1 MSLNTQDVANF
12 LSQGLNES
20 GAAEKITFRVMAE
33 IDRDKNVPYTDVKG
47 VLLTLGGDVL
57 PVPTTAAAPVR
68 KTAYRFALSFPVVSP
83 MTNKYVLQIK
93 RVIEDFIAKTE
104 GKEYTFGNGK
114 GVVSYT
120 LEKTGDYEIAYMIG
134 QNVPIRLQIG
144 LVYTEDMT
152 TSGAK
157 HWLLDGTEIP
167 FLRESVSIERE
178 GQLRDVFTDD
188 YKSLLLT
195 SQTKYYTFR
204 VPYESEFFKAL
215 QTGILAASLAQ
226 GSESDVHTLTYYDGA
241 AFDEF
246 APFTASVRLFRS
258 GMSSSERPNESWFDI
273 TFADYSLPSAVY
285 QLGLLDFP
293 FDMNGDD
300 TRFFE
305 SQSAQQEYFENKVR
319 LGGTPFVNIE
329 APSMDSLY
337 ITKQV
342 YQGDKT
348 APLNQF
354 DYVNKSYAVIKVTAK
369 GQSPKYFY
377 YFIEKATIGAAGKML
392 LDLRMDTVQTYFFDP
407 DITIPACLIERAH
420 LNRFEDDPTQ
430 SGYVRFNRS
439 DTRLFNA
446 EQGFDTPKRLVSRTK
461 LDINFTG
468 NAAVDAWLNE
478 NVAYWVYVFI
488 DPQHV
493 IFGENGSVTVSTYKV
508 FEIAQSRHGEADAT
522 ISGSLGETTLP
533 NGFKGA
539 TAVFCYPVYKN
550 AVDTVN
556 DPNGAIIVNAS
567 PSDGS
572 YTSGILI
579 SERGRSEFQLNNA
592 DTSYY
597 YTIKI
602 SIVPPFSAVQNF
614 SISDGNLYLNATI
627 GNGNALQSNSASAT
641 AGNNRVIATGL
652 PLNINMQYCGV
663 FFGTYQNSTSIETE
677 DYTLLENTSV
687 LKTAVVSQQAPQISY
702 NPKLNGQNFRELVI
716 TSANGDEFSYDVQKL
731 EEGSISFLYSEPI
744 QPEVTKYYMRVNAPA
759 GLYLE
764 GTEENYTG
772 LVGSTDNA
780 LAFTNDQYAAFIA
793 NNKNFYLQSNMKIA
807 LGAVRQ
813 TAGAI
818 SQGMRGNPAGAVGT
832 LAGTG
837 LSIAETLIDRSLT
850 VDNMRSAPDQMK
862 NANGNVLFNLFATDL
877 GLYVEKYVALDSG
890 LQAANDFMDLY
901 GFSVGVVDDIGN
913 YTNIRKYHN
922 YVKAQVNSVVGNISN
937 EARNDLRRRFSE
949 GIRFWNSDTISYEYE
964 NYENWLEG

>member
-1 MSLNTQDVANF
+1 MPLNSQYVANF
-12 LSQGLNES
+12 ISDGLNKH
-20 GAAEKITFRVMAE
+20 GATEKITFRVMAE
-33 IDRDKNVPYTDVKG
+33 IDRDRDAPYANVKG
-47 VLLTLGGDVL
+47 VLRSLSGDVL
-57 PVPTTAAAPVR
+57 PVPSPAG
-68 KTAYRFALSFPVVSP
+68 KTAYRFSLEFPVNAP
-83 MTNKYVLQIK
+83 MANKYVLQVK
-93 RVIEDFIAKTE
+93 RVIESFIAETE
-104 GKEYTFGNGK
+104 GREYPFGDGK
-114 GVVSYT
+114 GVVSYVLGET
-120 LEKTGDYEIAYMIG
+120 GEYKTMYAIG
-134 QNVPIRLQIG
+134 QAVPVRLTVNV
-144 LVYTEDMT
+144 VYTEDMT

-178 GQLRDVFTDD
+178 GQLRDVFTED

-204 VPYESEFFKAL
+204 VPYESAFFKAL

-241 AFDEF
+241 AFGEF

-273 TFADYSLPSAVY
+273 TFADYSVPSAVY

-300 TRFFE
+300 TRFFA
-305 SQSAQQEYFENKVR
+305 SQSAQQEYFEGKVAS
-319 LGGTPFVNIE
+319 GGTPFVNIE

-342 YQGDKT
+342 YQGDRS

-354 DYVNKSYAVIKVTAK
+354 DYVNKNYAVIKVTARGK
-369 GQSPKYFY
+369 SPKYFY

-430 SGYVRFNRS
+430 EGYVRFNRS

-468 NAAVDAWLNE
+468 NSAVDNWLNE

-488 DPQHV
+488 DPTYGEYNSYR
-493 IFGENGSVTVSTYKV
+493 FGDGTN
-508 FEIAQSRHGEADAT
+508 AH
-522 ISGSLGETTLP
+522 LGGGNAKNLLP
-533 NGFKGA
+533 LGFDGA
-539 TAVFCYPVYKN
+539 ASVFCYPIYSNGYDGEENLTQKN
-550 AVDTVN
+550 IIEVVVPVTTDGNTVSKTVILVPNSSARSAVFVTT
-556 DPNGAIIVNAS
+556 NGSVDNA
-567 PSDGS
+567 
-572 YTSGILI
+572 YT
-579 SERGRSEFQLNNA
+579 
-592 DTSYY
+592 
-597 YTIKI
+597 YTMKI
-602 SIVPPFSAVQNF
+602 SLIPPFSGAGNM
-614 SISDGNLYLNATI
+614 SIDSNNNLIISAGNTSSTSSYATI
-627 GNGNALQSNSASAT
+627 DVSGNGSDWNIKVANESPTEIDGVHDAVFWGNSQEKKSVET
-641 AGNNRVIATGL
+641 DYYGISE
-652 PLNINMQYCGV
+652 
-663 FFGTYQNSTSIETE
+663 NS
-677 DYTLLENTSV
+677 LF
-687 LKTAVVSQQAPQISY
+687 LKTYVTRQQAPQLSF

-716 TSANGDEFSYDVQKL
+716 TSANGDEFSYDIQKL
-731 EEGSISFLYSEPI
+731 QESRISFLYSEPI
-744 QPEVTKYYMRVNAPA
+744 QPEITKYYMRVNAPA

-807 LGAVRQ
+807 LGAVRS

-818 SQGMRGNPAGAVGT
+818 SQGVRGNPAGAVGT

-837 LSIAETLIDRSLT
+837 LSIAETLIDRSFT

-949 GIRFWNSDTISYEYE
+949 GVRFWTSDTISYEYE
-964 NYENWLEG
+964 NYENWMEE

>member
-20 GAAEKITFRVMAE
+20 GAAERVTFRVMAE

-57 PVPTTAAAPVR
+57 PVPTTAAVPVR

-93 RVIEDFIAKTE
+93 RVIEDFIADTE

-144 LVYTEDMT
+144 VVYTEDMT
-152 TSGAK
+152 TSGSK

-258 GMSSSERPNESWFDI
+258 GASSSERPNESWFDI

-348 APLNQF
+348 ATLNQF
-354 DYVNKSYAVIKVTAK
+354 DYVNKNYAVIKVTAK
-369 GQSPKYFY
+369 GQAAKYFY

-430 SGYVRFNRS
+430 EGYVRFNRS

-461 LDINFTG
+461 LEINFTG

-488 DPQHV
+488 SPAEDYQVLAISDTQPDRPEEQTGPWPY
-493 IFGENGSVTVSTYKV
+493 IPGS
-508 FEIAQSRHGEADAT
+508 FSRT
-522 ISGSLGETTLP
+522 LYPLGI
-533 NGFKGA
+533 NGA
-539 TAVFCYPVYKN
+539 TGVFCYPVYTHELDRYENYEN
-550 AVDTVN
+550 AQNVIK
-556 DPNGAIIVNAS
+556 IIAS
-567 PSDGS
+567 EDSETIGFIPSE
-572 YTSGILI
+572 Y
-579 SERGRSEFQLNNA
+579 GREGFETNNE

-597 YTIKI
+597 FMIKL
-602 SIVPPFSAVQNF
+602 SLVPPFDSAEGISVSGSNLLISANRSVQIGAATKTNT
-614 SISDGNLYLNATI
+614 GCTCLNGSYAI
-627 GNGNALQSNSASAT
+627 
-641 AGNNRVIATGL
+641 
-652 PLNINMQYCGV
+652 LNIRAGV
-663 FFGTYQNSTSIETE
+663 YSWGLFFGSLQNETEIETE
-677 DYTLLENTSV
+677 DYAITENVSV
-687 LKTAVVSQQAPQISY
+687 LKTAVVSQQAPQLSY

-772 LVGSTDNA
+772 LVGSTDNGI
-780 LAFTNDQYAAFIA
+780 AFVNSSYAAFIS
-793 NNKNFYLQSNMKIA
+793 NNKNFYLQSNTKMQFAGIRSAANTAKNILSGNIA
-807 LGAVRQ
+807 G
-813 TAGAI
+813 GI
-818 SQGMRGNPAGAVGT
+818 GNS
-832 LAGTG
+832 
-837 LSIAETLIDRSLT
+837 LSYWLDTYQNVIERSMT
-850 VDNMRSAPDQMK
+850 VDNIRNAPDQMK
-862 NANGNVLFNLFATDL
+862 NANGNIIFNMFSMEL

-901 GFSVGVVDDIGN
+901 GFSVGVVDEIGN

-949 GIRFWNSDTISYEYE
+949 GIRFWNGDTISYEYE
-964 NYENWLEG
+964 NYENWLEE

>member
-1 MSLNTQDVANF
+1 MPLNTQYVANF
-12 LSQGLNES
+12 LSQGLNKI
-20 GAAEKITFRVMAE
+20 GAAEKVTFRVMAD
-33 IDRDKNVPYTDVKG
+33 IDRDENVPYSDVKS
-47 VLLTLGGDVL
+47 VLITLGGDVL
-57 PVPTTAAAPVR
+57 PVPTTAAVPVR
-68 KTAYRFALSFPVVSP
+68 KTAYRFSLIFPVVAP
-83 MTNKYVLQIK
+83 LANEYVLQIR
-93 RVIEDFIAKTE
+93 RVIEDFIAETE
-104 GKEYTFGNGK
+104 GKEYIFGNGR

-134 QNVPIRLQIG
+134 QNVPIRLQINV
-144 LVYTEDMT
+144 VYTEDMT

-204 VPYESEFFKAL
+204 VPYESAFFKVL

-241 AFDEF
+241 AFDELNPF
-246 APFTASVRLFRS
+246 AASVRLFRS
-258 GMSSSERPNESWFDI
+258 GASSSERPDESWFDI
-273 TFADYSLPSAVY
+273 TFADYSVPSAVY
-285 QLGLLDFP
+285 RLGLLDFP

-300 TRFFE
+300 TRFFL
-305 SQSAQQEYFENKVR
+305 SQGDQQAYFNAKVAS
-319 LGGTPFVNIE
+319 GGTPFVNIE
-329 APSMDSLY
+329 APSMNSLY

-354 DYVNKSYAVIKVTAK
+354 DYVNKNYAVIKVTARGK
-369 GQSPKYFY
+369 SPKYFY

-430 SGYVRFNRS
+430 EGYVRFNRS

-468 NAAVDAWLNE
+468 NAAVDNWLNE
-478 NVAYWVYVFI
+478 NVAYWVYIFI
-488 DPQHV
+488 DPTHIYSVCGLDSNNSDTLISGAAGGIGYSNRFYSAVSV
-493 IFGENGSVTVSTYKV
+493 ICYPEYKV
-508 FEIAQSRHGEADAT
+508 PNHEIQAILTRDDSTT
-522 ISGSLGETTLP
+522 I
-533 NGFKGA
+533 
-539 TAVFCYPVYKN
+539 
-550 AVDTVN
+550 TVN
-556 DPNGAIIVNAS
+556 INKTARD
-567 PSDGS
+567 
-572 YTSGILI
+572 YF
-579 SERGRSEFQLNNA
+579 EKLNN

-597 YTIKI
+597 YMIKI
-602 SIVPPFSAVQNF
+602 SIVPPCDVWQDSY
-614 SISDGNLYLNATI
+614 ISGNNLILSGSVRNNNGGDIKDEEGKPMSVPDNYGLLG
-627 GNGNALQSNSASAT
+627 GNG
-641 AGNNRVIATGL
+641 VIAVTKSSNPVG
-652 PLNINMQYCGV
+652 IFIGA
-663 FFGTYQNSTSIETE
+663 YQNSTSLET
-677 DYTLLENTSV
+677 DYYGISENSLF
-687 LKTAVVSQQAPQISY
+687 LKTYVTRQQAPQLSF

-716 TSANGDEFSYDVQKL
+716 TSANGEEFSYDIQKL
-731 EEGSISFLYSEPI
+731 QESRISFLYSEPI

-772 LVGSTDNA
+772 LVGSADNGV
-780 LAFTNDQYAAFIA
+780 AFTNDQYAAFLA
-793 NNKNFYLQSNMKIA
+793 NNKNFYMQSNMKIVMGSMRS
-807 LGAVRQ
+807 L
-813 TAGAI
+813 AGATG
-818 SQGMRGNPAGAVGT
+818 QAVKGNYAGAFGST
-832 LAGTG
+832 LSLGMDLAQN
-837 LSIAETLIDRSLT
+837 LIDRNYT

-862 NANGNVLFNLFATDL
+862 NANGNVLFNMFATDL
-877 GLYVEKYVALDSG
+877 GLYVEKYIALDGS

-949 GIRFWNSDTISYEYE
+949 GIRFWNSDTISYQYE

>member
-20 GAAEKITFRVMAE
+20 GAAEKVTFRVMAE

-47 VLLTLGGDVL
+47 VLITLGGDVL
-57 PVPTTAAAPVR
+57 PVPTTAAVPVR
-68 KTAYRFALSFPVVSP
+68 KTAYRFSLSFPVVSP

-93 RVIEDFIAKTE
+93 RVIEDFIAETE
-104 GKEYTFGNGK
+104 GKEYPFGEGR

-120 LEKTGDYEIAYMIG
+120 LEKTGDYEIAYMVG

-144 LVYTEDMT
+144 VVYTEDMT

-188 YKSLLLT
+188 YKRLLLT

-226 GSESDVHTLTYYDGA
+226 GNESDVHTITYYDGA
-241 AFDEF
+241 AFGEF

-258 GMSSSERPNESWFDI
+258 GASSSERPNESWFDI

-300 TRFFE
+300 TRFFL
-305 SQSAQQEYFENKVR
+305 SQGDQQAYFNAKVAS
-319 LGGTPFVNIE
+319 GGTPFVNIE

-354 DYVNKSYAVIKVTAK
+354 DYVNKNYAVIKVTAK

-430 SGYVRFNRS
+430 EGYVRFNRS

-468 NAAVDAWLNE
+468 NSAVDNWLNE

-488 DPQHV
+488 DPTNDYSVFGLDSGHTATKIPGGAGGIGYASKFDSAASV
-493 IFGENGSVTVSTYKV
+493 ICYPEYKV
-508 FEIAQSRHGEADAT
+508 PNHEIQALLTRTDSTTITVDIRKTARDEFE
-522 ISGSLGETTLP
+522 
-533 NGFKGA
+533 K
-539 TAVFCYPVYKN
+539 
-550 AVDTVN
+550 
-556 DPNGAIIVNAS
+556 
-567 PSDGS
+567 
-572 YTSGILI
+572 
-579 SERGRSEFQLNNA
+579 LNN

-597 YTIKI
+597 YMIKI
-602 SIVPPFSAVQNF
+602 SIVPPSDVWQNAYVSGNNLILAGSVQ
-614 SISDGNLYLNATI
+614 
-627 GNGNALQSNSASAT
+627 GNGAIEENGEQTALTNNYGSLG
-641 AGNNRVIATGL
+641 GNGVIAVTSDSNPVGL
-652 PLNINMQYCGV
+652 FIGA
-663 FFGTYQNSTSIETE
+663 YQNSTSIETG
-677 DYTLLENTSV
+677 YYGISENSLF
-687 LKTAVVSQQAPQISY
+687 LKTYVTRQQAPQLSF

-716 TSANGDEFSYDVQKL
+716 TSANGDEFSYDIQKL
-731 EEGSISFLYSEPI
+731 QESRISFLYSEPI

-759 GLYLE
+759 GLYIE

-772 LVGSTDNA
+772 LVGSTDNGV
-780 LAFTNDQYAAFIA
+780 AFTNDQYAAFLA
-793 NNKNFYLQSNMKIA
+793 NNKNFYMQSNMKIVMGSMRS
-807 LGAVRQ
+807 L
-813 TAGAI
+813 AGATG
-818 SQGMRGNPAGAVGT
+818 QAVKGNYAGAFGST
-832 LAGTG
+832 LSLGMDLAQN
-837 LSIAETLIDRSLT
+837 LIDRNYT

-949 GIRFWNSDTISYEYE
+949 GIRFWTSDTISYEYE
-964 NYENWLEG
+964 NYENWLEE